1 MTMNPIDPT
10 NFMPDDFGRHIEQH
24 REELRRLYSPMH
36 HGHSHSGRLARFL
49 QRLADAVDPTGEARA
64 RDRRR

>member
-10 NFMPDDFGRHIEQH
+10 NFMPDDFGRHIEEH
-24 REELRRLYSPMH
+24 REELRRLYGPARF
-36 HGHSHSGRLARFL
+36 GHSRSGQLARFL
-49 QRLADAVDPTGEARA
+49 RQLADAVDPSGESRT